1 MQLGFGNAMGE
12 STAIA
17 PGSETTAEENGTS
30 VDRSENDPGEGSEDN
45 SKDDS
50 QNNPKDPPSRNRY
63 TLVK

>member
-1 MQLGFGNAMGE
+1 MGE

-17 PGSETTAEENGTS
+17 PGSETTVEENGTS